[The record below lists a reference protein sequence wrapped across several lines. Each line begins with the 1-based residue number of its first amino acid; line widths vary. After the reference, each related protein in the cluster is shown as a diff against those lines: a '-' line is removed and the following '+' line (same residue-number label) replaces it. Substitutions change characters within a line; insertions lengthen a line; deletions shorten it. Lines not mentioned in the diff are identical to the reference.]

1 MSAAPALRY
10 PEKVKRR
17 SPTIEGF
24 RVLFRRP
31 SVWLAEIAWRWSF
44 GAAAT
49 LLGFV
54 ALREYLDTLP
64 VSKGD
69 MFLLGSGQPYF
80 ALQAIRHIF
89 HGSAPRAAEGLIVL
103 AIALTVGWIVLA
115 AIGRALTTKELIAY
129 FRELE
134 PALAEAGPD
143 MRFRLGP
150 LLGLNFLRAGAALAA
165 LIGCVGG
172 LVLGAEA
179 SPAKDPSPGSAMLI
193 FLTTCL
199 VVLFLWG
206 AVNWLLSIAA
216 LFAVAR
222 GEDTFGA
229 ISAAVNLCRERLG
242 AVLAASSWFGL
253 AHLVALVVAS
263 SVWAFPL
270 AFISLLPGAVV
281 LGGVLLVSLLYF
293 AVADFIYIGR
303 LAAYVFLVEFPQ
315 EDVSVLAN
323 IPLIESVDQN
333 EPILSDLPLPEA
345 GPAY

>member
-1 MSAAPALRY
+1 MRY
-10 PEKVKRR
+10 PEEVKRR

-49 LLGFV
+49 LLGFL

-69 MFLLGSGQPYF
+69 LILLSSGQPYF

-89 HGSAPRAAEGLIVL
+89 HGSAPRAAEGLVVL
-103 AIALTVGWIVLA
+103 AIALALGWIVIA
-115 AIGRALTTKELIAY
+115 ALGRALTTKELLAY
-129 FRELE
+129 FREQE
-134 PALAEAGPD
+134 PFDVEEDPARP
-143 MRFRLGP
+143 FRLGP
-150 LLGLNFLRAGAALAA
+150 LLGLNFLRVGAALAA
-165 LIGCVGG
+165 LVGCVGG
-172 LVLGAEA
+172 LVLGAAA
-179 SPAKDPSPGSAMLI
+179 SPAKDPSPGSAMMI

-206 AVNWLLSIAA
+206 GVNWLLSIAA
-216 LFAVAR
+216 VFAVAR

-229 ISAAVNLCRERLG
+229 ISAAVSLCRERLG

-281 LGGVLLVSLLYF
+281 FGGVLLVSLLYF
-293 AVADFIYIGR
+293 AVADFIYMGR
-303 LAAYVFLVEFPQ
+303 LAAYVFLMEFPQ
-315 EDVSVLAN
+315 EDVPLLAG
-323 IPLIESVDQN
+323 IPLIETVDQN
-333 EPILSDLPLPEA
+333 EPILSDLPLPET
-345 GPAY
+345 GPAF